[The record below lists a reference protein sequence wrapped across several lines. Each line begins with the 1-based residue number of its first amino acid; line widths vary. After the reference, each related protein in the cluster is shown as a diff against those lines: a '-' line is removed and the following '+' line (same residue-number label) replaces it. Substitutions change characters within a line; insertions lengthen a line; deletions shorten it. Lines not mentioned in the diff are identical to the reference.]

1 MWRVFFELSPK
12 IKYFDKHF
20 LVLVMSAW
28 ASAASLPGIH
38 ALAQNG
44 PSTLGEQML
53 FPAGATG
60 HRLPVIT
67 PPPRS
72 VKPQFSHPVVEER
85 AAQLLA
91 LTRSDLGATS
101 LP

>member
-53 FPAGATG
+53 LPAGANG

-67 PPPRS
+67 PPPG
-72 VKPQFSHPVVEER
+72 V
-85 AAQLLA
+85 L
-91 LTRSDLGATS
+91 S
-101 LP
+101 LSFPILWLRKEQPSS